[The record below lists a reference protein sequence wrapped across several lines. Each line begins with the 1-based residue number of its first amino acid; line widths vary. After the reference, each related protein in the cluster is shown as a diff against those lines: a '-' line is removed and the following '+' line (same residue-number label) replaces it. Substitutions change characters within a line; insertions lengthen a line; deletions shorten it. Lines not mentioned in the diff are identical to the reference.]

1 MTAELEGNLL
11 YTVKSVLVELNERGY
26 EVAVKRR
33 DKREPAR
40 REKEELDARIT
51 AIVYKAFR
59 VQRKKLIDKI
69 NLMWGDQK
77 KKPGTFPQLFNL
89 DDIFYDDEFEFE
101 TELTRVIATGLIG
114 GINLLQQM
122 INIGMDYTMTNDR
135 AYDAA
140 KTYAYKLAEEIN
152 KTTKD
157 TITRAITSFV
167 ETPGMTIGDVINR
180 LPFNSARAEKIAVT
194 EVTRAY
200 ATGQRMAGEDLQKEF
215 PSVKVVK
222 TWLTNNDDR
231 VCEICGPLDGKE
243 VELDQ
248 TFDGGI
254 SEPPAHVNCR
264 CWTSVSTKI

>member
-1 MTAELEGNLL
+1 MTEELQGNLL
-11 YTVKSVLVELNERGY
+11 YTVKRTLVELNERGY

-33 DKREPAR
+33 DRREPAR

-59 VQRKKLIDKI
+59 TQRRKLVDRI
-69 NLMWGDQK
+69 NMYWSDQK
-77 KKPGTFPQLFNL
+77 KKPGTFPQIIPL
-89 DDIFYDDEFEFE
+89 DDLFDDDSEFAAEM
-101 TELTRVIATGLIG
+101 TRAIAAGMIG
-114 GINLLQQM
+114 GVNLLQQM

-140 KTYAYKLAEEIN
+140 KTYAYDLVRGIN
-152 KTTKD
+152 ETSRD
-157 TITRAITSFV
+157 AISRAITSFV

-180 LPFNSARAEKIAVT
+180 LPFNSARAEKIAIT